1 MHRVILCFGFGGC
14 MILCTRCRNHRRR
27 RHWTTKYLLHPVATF
42 VLLNLAGWHRPLKRV
57 AKVIRVECGWPP
69 ALVHLTMLSP
79 AAVTL
84 GKPKRPAKLDRAAFL
99 YIYIYFFWGG
109 GLGPR
114 LKGLSHALQSSRFHL
129 SLSSSRKSIVS
140 QLKAPLVSQSH
151 PIRGGISTKGAF
163 LKQQKLLKKTT
174 WCVRCLLCL
183 FLGGRPFGLV
193 LV

>member
-1 MHRVILCFGFGGC
+1 MGLVLVAYSVISQLAAHSYISLMHRVILCFGFGGC

-99 YIYIYFFWGG
+99 YIFFFGG
-109 GLGPR
+109 GPWAQV
-114 LKGLSHALQSSRFHL
+114 KGAQPCPAVQSF
-129 SLSSSRKSIVS
+129 SSQPVFKPEIHR
-140 QLKAPLVSQSH
+140 
-151 PIRGGISTKGAF
+151 IST
-163 LKQQKLLKKTT
+163 
-174 WCVRCLLCL
+174 
-183 FLGGRPFGLV
+183 
-193 LV
+193 